1 MQTADSGLYSLVNSS
16 RMDKSPGIDI
26 VWFKR
31 DLRLRDHAPL
41 QAAIEAGRGLANRRL
56 LLLYCFEPSVMADPN
71 YDERHWRF
79 VHESLADLNKQLA
92 TMAGE
97 SIPTPGTSALTIRIF
112 HREVVDVLRAL
123 QTQFAIHT
131 IYSHQETGL
140 KVTYD
145 RDKAVTRFCREQ
157 GIAWS
162 EFESNGVRR
171 GLKSSAGWQRDWLQ
185 TMQAAQHQPD
195 LTHGKPA
202 HLPTDWF
209 AAERGPDLPANWQ
222 EANPLFQPGGERN
235 GHRYLTSFLDER
247 IRFYEDSISKPL
259 ESRRGCSRLSPYLA
273 WGCLSARQV
282 YQQYSYALQL
292 PAPKAAGQIRGSA
305 LFINRLRLQSYFTEL
320 FERNERIEFVNKN
333 PDFDRI
339 EKQINTDQLIAWQDG
354 QTGYPLID
362 ACMRCLR
369 QTGYLNFR
377 MRALVTSFLTHHL
390 FQHWQAGGWHLARQ
404 FTDFEPGI
412 HYSQLQLQS
421 GILGSDRQP
430 VRIYNPVKQSKE
442 HDPEG
447 VFIKQWIPELAV
459 CPTAYIHEPWMIP
472 LEEQA
477 AIHLHI
483 GIDYP
488 PPIIDIKTTGRHA
501 RTQLYQP
508 RQSNKDN
515 AR

>member
-1 MQTADSGLYSLVNSS
+1 
-16 RMDKSPGIDI
+16 MDKRPGIDI

-41 QAAIEAGRGLANRRL
+41 QAALEAGRGLADRRL

-79 VHESLADLNKQLA
+79 VQESLADLNKQLSRVVVA
-92 TMAGE
+92 NTTTRDTGAPA
-97 SIPTPGTSALTIRIF
+97 IWVF
-112 HREVVDVLRAL
+112 QREVVDVLTAL
-123 QTQFAIHT
+123 QTRFAIQT

-145 RDKAVTRFCREQ
+145 RDKAVARFCREQ
-157 GIAWS
+157 GITWS
-162 EFESNGVRR
+162 ECQSNGVRR

-185 TMQAAQHQPD
+185 TMQAEQHQPD
-195 LTHGKPA
+195 MTQWHPA
-202 HLPTDWF
+202 PLPADWF
-209 AAERGPDLPANWQ
+209 AAERGPDLPASWQ
-222 EANPLFQPGGERN
+222 VANPLFQPGGERN

-247 IRFYEDSISKPL
+247 IRFYEASISKPL

-282 YQQYSYALQL
+282 YQQYSYALQQ
-292 PAPKAAGQIRGSA
+292 PEPNAAGQIHGST

-339 EKQINTDQLIAWQDG
+339 EKQVSTDQLTAWQDG

-421 GILGSDRQP
+421 GILASDRQP

-442 HDPEG
+442 HDPDG
-447 VFIKQWIPELAV
+447 VFIRQWLPELAA
-459 CPTAYIHEPWMIP
+459 CPTVYIHEPWTMP
-472 LEEQA
+472 VAEQD
-477 AIHLHI
+477 AIHVHI

-488 PPIIDIKTTGRHA
+488 APIVDIKATGQHA

-508 RQSNKDN
+508 RQRSKN
-515 AR
+515 RVS